1 MSASEKPGSGN
12 VQRPADPGP
21 DDYAANF
28 VLLLAF
34 TAVVISLFAFH
45 AGIALAAVCLSI
57 IGVGLKIAG
66 AVRHV
71 ARRRL

>member
-12 VQRPADPGP
+12 AQRPADSGP

-34 TAVVISLFAFH
+34 TAVVISLFVFH

-57 IGVGLKIAG
+57 IGVGLKTAG

>member
-1 MSASEKPGSGN
+1 MSASEESKSGN
-12 VQRPADPGP
+12 AQRPADSGP

-34 TAVVISLFAFH
+34 AAVVISLFVFH
-45 AGIALAAVCLSI
+45 AGIALAAICLSV

-66 AVRHV
+66 AVRH
-71 ARRRL
+71 AAGRRL